1 MGALVAWRL
10 GDEET
15 ARRIEEELRTTT
27 RHWLHGEHTYFRA
40 CLAAQR
46 GEKDAAVRLL
56 ETAIGEGWPFAV
68 FWDFFPVVV
77 HQDPNLDPLRGYPP
91 FEKLVAPKG

>member
-1 MGALVAWRL
+1 M
-10 GDEET
+10 
-15 ARRIEEELRTTT
+15 LRTTT
-27 RHWLHGEHTYFRA
+27 RRWLHGEHTYFRA

-56 ETAIGEGWPFAV
+56 ETAIGEGWPFAP
-68 FWDFFPVVV
+68 FWDFFPIAV
-77 HQDPNLDPLRGYPP
+77 HQDSNLDPLRGYPP